1 MALSMGMKIARILA
15 IAAVIGSII
24 GMVAR
29 LSIVGDRSTEQILE
43 SSFGLMA
50 FCAIG
55 LGAYGIGN
63 GFYNYKTKE
72 VAIKLLL
79 STLLLSGGLMWVL
92 PLPH

>member
-29 LSIVGDRSTEQILE
+29 LSIVGDRPTEQIM
-43 SSFGLMA
+43 SS
-50 FCAIG
+50 G
-55 LGAYGIGN
+55 LGWTAIACIIVGAWGLGS
-63 GFYNYKTKE
+63 GFYNYKTKG